1 MLLDKELQGISS
13 VGIAGHV
20 RPDGDCVGSCL
31 AVYNYITTY
40 FPQIDVDVLLE
51 PIPTIFHFLQG
62 APDIKKAEE
71 VSKQYDLFIV
81 LDCGDANRLG
91 GAVSFYENAKH
102 TICIDHHVS
111 NQSFAEKNLIV
122 PSASSTSELV
132 YGVIDADK
140 VTKEIAECI
149 YTGMVHDTGV
159 FQYSCTARSTMEI
172 AGILMEKGIDYSSII
187 DKTFYEKTYAQN
199 RILGQALLKSCL
211 YEDAQC
217 IGTVITQE
225 EMQEFDVLPKHLD
238 GIVNQLRVTKDIEV
252 AIFLYGLEE
261 GSYKVSTRCKGDV
274 VDLSKIAVKYQGG
287 GHKKAA
293 GFTMVG
299 NDPWQLIEQIVAD
312 VKEQLVNG

>member
-1 MLLDKELQGISS
+1 MLLDNELQEIDS
-13 VGIAGHV
+13 VAIAGHI

-40 FPQIDVDVLLE
+40 FPRIDVDVLLE
-51 PIPTIFHFLQG
+51 PIPTIFYFLKG
-62 APDIKKAEE
+62 AKEIKNTEDMN
-71 VSKQYDLFIV
+71 KQYDLFIV

-91 GAVSFYENAKH
+91 KAVTFFENAKQ

-111 NQSFAEKNLIV
+111 NQAFAVKNLIV
-122 PSASSTSELV
+122 PSASSTCELV
-132 YGVIDADK
+132 YGVMDSAK

-159 FQYSCTARSTMEI
+159 FQYSCTSRSTMEI
-172 AGILMEKGIDYSSII
+172 AGQLMEKGIDYPGII
-187 DKTFYEKTYAQN
+187 DRTFYEKTYAQN
-199 RILGQALLKSCL
+199 RILGQALLKSRL
-211 YEDAQC
+211 YEDEKC
-217 IGTVITQE
+217 IGSVITRE

-238 GIVNQLRVTKDIEV
+238 GIVSQLRVTKGIEV

-274 VDLSKIAVKYQGG
+274 VDLSLIAVKYGGG

-293 GFTMVG
+293 GFTMEG
-299 NDPWQLIEQIVAD
+299 DDPWTLIQQIVAD
-312 VKEQLVNG
+312 VKEQMSNR